1 MKSDFY
7 FENVSGD
14 WRENVMKI
22 TNVDWKFFRKNIAAE
37 IGSHTTTLHF
47 RIYDRWGRMVFESK
61 DTLADSTISGIP
73 DFVFLFQNA
82 NQLSVSIGNF
92 NVIHIFRLEDDYFR
106 VWMEFRKRTES
117 NLISKNK
124 PRKNKIK
131 NYWFEDGYP
140 LKLIVPGW
148 YDCRKDLIC
157 DNREGVLKSME
168 DFGLFKNLT

>member
-14 WRENVMKI
+14 WRGNVVKI
-22 TNVDWKFFRKNIAAE
+22 TDVDWKLFRKAIDAK
-37 IGSHTTTLHF
+37 IGSHTATLHF
-47 RIYDRWGRMVFESK
+47 RIYDRWGVMIFESK

-106 VWMEFRKRTES
+106 VWMEFRKRTEIKNS
-117 NLISKNK
+117 LIRNLISKNK
-124 PRKNKIK
+124 PKNKNK
-131 NYWFEDGYP
+131 TYWFE
-140 LKLIVPGW
+140 
-148 YDCRKDLIC
+148 DCRKDLIC
-157 DNREGVLKSME
+157 DNREGVLKAME